1 MAPRVGLE
9 PTTLWLTVICSTD
22 WANEEYSLFSYPFS
36 EYILLKNKAAV
47 LTTTASPF
55 CSGNV
60 LLSRAVSHQVPS
72 ALKSLTSVFGMGTG
86 GSSSP
91 SSPDSLSLINSTMQ
105 KIFHLTH
112 FSSFCFLRS
121 SPRPI
126 SINQLNVSPH
136 LHLWPINHIVYVGS
150 YLLAQWEI
158 LSWGGLHA

>member
-1 MAPRVGLE
+1 MQS
-9 PTTLWLTVICSTD
+9 ISTIVF
-22 WANEEYSLFSYPFS
+22 NFQFSTFNYKRKSSCP
-36 EYILLKNKAAV
+36 K
-47 LTTTASPF
+47 TTTSLLFRQRPTLPGGLPPSTISAEELNF
-55 CSGNV
+55 RVRNGNGWILFAIITGY
-60 LLSRAVSHQVPS
+60 LLLDCQLNNAKNLV
-72 ALKSLTSVFGMGTG
+72 
-86 GSSSP
+86 
-91 SSPDSLSLINSTMQ
+91 
-105 KIFHLTH
+105 HLTH